1 MADPPVS
8 GKIDATS
15 FPHILVDLHRQGATG
30 SLKVNG
36 PVHPKALY
44 FRAGRILFGSSN
56 DPRDQLGSILIES
69 GKITREQ
76 LDEVNEKVG
85 PGNPLAKV
93 LAESGFVNP
102 RELGDAARVK
112 VERILSDVLS
122 WAAGTF
128 EFEDGVL
135 PKGAVDLKLST
146 GKLLLAAV
154 QRIGDRAF
162 ALRHLG
168 GDMTVVLQA
177 EPDAEAA
184 LDDVRA
190 EVWPLLERLDGERT
204 LQDAVALTR
213 LEEFDAAKMACALL
227 FLGIVRQ
234 KDTTASDELDLA
246 QEAMSGFGG
255 QASAGASPGAAPSP
269 TEPEPGPVIV
279 PSESEEPMGVAP
291 EEEPTGFSFV
301 GADEATPPA
310 EGVAPSPPSFAVEPP
325 ADEPAPL
332 FNAEAPIEA
341 PAPAEE
347 PPMETAIPSFAV
359 ETPSREG
366 VDTVPGDRPT
376 FVPEAEPA
384 PEIPVAESLPEV
396 PASPQPASEPSAA
409 AQPPAM
415 LSQPSSPDSTARPTQ
430 EDLAALDA
438 LLDPSA
444 SGTKA
449 PPAERPRAERWEPQF
464 RASGPSGPNATT
476 RRAVGRRSERSRA
489 PLFAVLL
496 TLVVVGVG
504 GGYYFLRGSSPASA
518 PGPASTPPTAAPTPA
533 LSAPVTVAAAPS
545 PMASPTVS
553 PAAAPTPAAA
563 GTATAPPPAAATPT
577 PAPTPSPTATPTA
590 QPAPAPAPAGDAL
603 ALLRQGRFDESA
615 KAFASSL
622 AARAQDSFSIQ
633 VLAACSPDTIR
644 KAAQNVTGDEIFILP
659 VTLNGRACYRVG
671 WGVYDSRASAEA
683 GARDLPSYFRQSG
696 ITPRIQPL
704 VELLP

>member
-1 MADPPVS
+1 MADAFPVK

-30 SLKVNG
+30 SLKVSG

-44 FRAGRILFGSSN
+44 FRGGRILFGSSN

-227 FLGIVRQ
+227 FLGIVRR

-246 QEAMSGFGG
+246 EEAMSGFGG

-279 PSESEEPMGVAP
+279 PSESEEPLGVAPEEEPIGVAPEEPMAVAP

-310 EGVAPSPPSFAVEPP
+310 EGVAQSPPSFAVEPP

-341 PAPAEE
+341 PY
-347 PPMETAIPSFAV
+347 
-359 ETPSREG
+359 
-366 VDTVPGDRPT
+366 
-376 FVPEAEPA
+376 
-384 PEIPVAESLPEV
+384 
-396 PASPQPASEPSAA
+396 
-409 AQPPAM
+409 
-415 LSQPSSPDSTARPTQ
+415 
-430 EDLAALDA
+430 
-438 LLDPSA
+438 
-444 SGTKA
+444 
-449 PPAERPRAERWEPQF
+449 
-464 RASGPSGPNATT
+464 
-476 RRAVGRRSERSRA
+476 
-489 PLFAVLL
+489 LF
-496 TLVVVGVG
+496 
-504 GGYYFLRGSSPASA
+504 
-518 PGPASTPPTAAPTPA
+518 
-533 LSAPVTVAAAPS
+533 
-545 PMASPTVS
+545 
-553 PAAAPTPAAA
+553 
-563 GTATAPPPAAATPT
+563 
-577 PAPTPSPTATPTA
+577 
-590 QPAPAPAPAGDAL
+590 
-603 ALLRQGRFDESA
+603 
-615 KAFASSL
+615 
-622 AARAQDSFSIQ
+622 
-633 VLAACSPDTIR
+633 
-644 KAAQNVTGDEIFILP
+644 
-659 VTLNGRACYRVG
+659 
-671 WGVYDSRASAEA
+671 
-683 GARDLPSYFRQSG
+683 SYFYQ
-696 ITPRIQPL
+696 
-704 VELLP
+704 